1 MSNSGTQSAEKSN
14 KGNEDKED
22 VTSGYNT
29 GGLGSD
35 RKRGEKKEVNRD
47 RGQFETGELK
57 SDKDVICQTLK
68 RRRSM
73 GDLAK
78 RRQRMISYKS
88 SQMSSTLCKRESDE
102 SGLQQESWGGRM
114 CS

>member
-1 MSNSGTQSAEKSN
+1 MSNSGTQAAEKSN
-14 KGNEDKED
+14 EG
-22 VTSGYNT
+22 
-29 GGLGSD
+29 D

-57 SDKDVICQTLK
+57 SDKDVIWQTWK

-102 SGLQQESWGGRM
+102 SALQTESWGGGCVHRR
-114 CS
+114 